1 VCTWF
6 ARHEVEADPVA
17 MACDLRTGFEF
28 AELVPPD
35 LEI

>member
-6 ARHEVEADPVA
+6 ARHGVESDPA
-17 MACDLRTGFEF
+17 GMASDLRTGFEF

-35 LEI
+35 LEF